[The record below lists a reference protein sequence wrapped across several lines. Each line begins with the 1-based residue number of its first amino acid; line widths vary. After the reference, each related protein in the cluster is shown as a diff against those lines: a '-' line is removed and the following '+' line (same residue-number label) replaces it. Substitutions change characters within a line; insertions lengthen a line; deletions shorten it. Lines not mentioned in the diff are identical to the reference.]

1 MMADQYT
8 QFMERCDASMRKS
21 ADEVQRSMAAINL
34 QLERGHLSD
43 KSVADGILGVL
54 NQTYAAIM
62 GTQDSVEEFRTA
74 MEMAGMIPP
83 RKDGAD
89 GRP

>member
-1 MMADQYT
+1 MDQYT
-8 QFMERCDASMRKS
+8 QFMERCDLSMRES
-21 ADEVQRSMAAINL
+21 ADEVKRSMAAINL

-43 KSVADGILGVL
+43 KSVAEGILGVL

-62 GTQDSVEEFRTA
+62 GTQDSVDEFRMA
-74 MEMAGMIPP
+74 METAGMIPP